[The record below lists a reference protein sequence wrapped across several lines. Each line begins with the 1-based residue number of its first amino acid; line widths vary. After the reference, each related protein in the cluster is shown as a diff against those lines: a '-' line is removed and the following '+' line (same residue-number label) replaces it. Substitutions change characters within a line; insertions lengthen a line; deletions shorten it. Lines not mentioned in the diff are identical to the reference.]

1 MYPESGTVVQLEDGT
16 KLNFDGGKYM
26 KTRWMLMVAMVAAMG
41 LMVGCAKKEPPKTKP
56 FKPETKTEAKPADAA
71 KPAEPAKAG
80 AITLKYAN
88 FPPAVT
94 FPCVQME
101 RWKAEVQK
109 RTGGKVQI
117 NTFPGG
123 QLLDAKGM
131 FDGVIAGQADIGC
144 LCMAYQPGRFVVE
157 NATALPLGIP
167 NAKVGSLV
175 LWDLV
180 NKYKP
185 ESMAKVKVLTLFAT
199 APSNI
204 MSKKPIR
211 TLDEVKG
218 QMLRASG
225 VAVEVLKAWGAE
237 AAGMPMSETPD
248 ALQKGVVQGLYT
260 SAEVMMDFKFGE
272 LCKYV
277 TMTETVIYPFA
288 VVMNQK
294 AWDALPADVQKV
306 MDELALEQCEWTG
319 NYMDQHVKDSLEW
332 SKGKG
337 VEIITLTPEQLAAW
351 NKPLE
356 AITAKWKE
364 DAKKANLPA
373 DEILADIKASIEK
386 HSKAK

>member
-1 MYPESGTVVQLEDGT
+1 
-16 KLNFDGGKYM
+16 M
-26 KTRWMLMVAMVAAMG
+26 KTRWMLVVAVVAAMG
-41 LMVGCAKKEPPKTKP
+41 LMVGCAKKEPAKTKP
-56 FKPETKTEAKPADAA
+56 VKPQTKTESAKTAETA
-71 KPAEPAKAG
+71 KPAEAAEPVKEG

-101 RWKAEVQK
+101 RWKEEVQK

-117 NTFPGG
+117 DTFPGS

-144 LCMAYQPGRFVVE
+144 FCMAYQPGRFVFE
-157 NATALPLGIP
+157 NATALQLGIP
-167 NAKVGSLV
+167 NAKVGSRV
-175 LWDLV
+175 LWDLY

-185 ESMAKVKVLTLFAT
+185 ESLAKVKVLTMFAT

-204 MSKKPIR
+204 MSKKAIR
-211 TLDEVKG
+211 TPEDVKG
-218 QMLRASG
+218 QLLRASG

-237 AAGMPMSETPD
+237 ASGMPMSETLD
-248 ALQKGVVQGLYT
+248 ALQKGVVHGLYT
-260 SAEVMMDFKFGE
+260 SAEVMMDFKIAE
-272 LCKYV
+272 YCKYV

-294 AWDALPADVQKV
+294 SWDALPDDVKKV
-306 MDELALEQCEWTG
+306 MDDLALEQCEWTG
-319 NYMDQHVKDSLEW
+319 TYMDNHVKEALEW
-332 SKGKG
+332 AKKEHK
-337 VEIITLTPEQLAAW
+337 VEVITLSPEQLAIW

-356 AITAKWKE
+356 AVTAKWIQ

-373 DEILADIKASIEK
+373 EQILADIKALTEK
-386 HSKAK
+386 YSKAQ